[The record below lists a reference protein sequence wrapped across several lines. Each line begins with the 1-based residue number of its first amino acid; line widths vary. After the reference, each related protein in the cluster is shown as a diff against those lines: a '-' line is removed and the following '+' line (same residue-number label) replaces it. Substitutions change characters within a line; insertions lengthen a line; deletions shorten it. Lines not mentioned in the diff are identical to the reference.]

1 MVDICPDRPGTVAAI
16 DTRAVGEAVVHLGG
30 GRLVQTDKV
39 DPAVGLADL
48 AGIGDRVDSQR
59 PIARIHARSEED
71 ARRAAAT
78 LNAAYRLTDGPVDV
92 PDLIH
97 ERIG

>member
-1 MVDICPDRPGTVAAI
+1 MEEELAHGAGVL
-16 DTRAVGEAVVHLGG
+16 VHA
-30 GRLVQTDKV
+30 R
-39 DPAVGLADL
+39 
-48 AGIGDRVDSQR
+48 IGDRVEKGDR
-59 PIARIHARSEED
+59 LCTIHARSEED

-78 LNAAYRLTDGPVDV
+78 LNAAYRLTDGPAAV